1 MWQSKTMNLKHA
13 FSVFKEIVP
22 LVPVFGNW
30 KKTTAVYA
38 LLEYGAPR
46 AMTYLQDK
54 RQELQKRN
62 SAE

>member
-13 FSVFKEIVP
+13 FSVFKIVP

-30 KKTTAVYA
+30 KKATAVYA